1 MIFSGIITCINDIS
15 ENVRCKAILALE
27 NVTESATADIL
38 F

>member
-1 MIFSGIITCINDIS
+1 MISICINDIS
-15 ENVRCKAILALE
+15 ENIRCKAVLALE